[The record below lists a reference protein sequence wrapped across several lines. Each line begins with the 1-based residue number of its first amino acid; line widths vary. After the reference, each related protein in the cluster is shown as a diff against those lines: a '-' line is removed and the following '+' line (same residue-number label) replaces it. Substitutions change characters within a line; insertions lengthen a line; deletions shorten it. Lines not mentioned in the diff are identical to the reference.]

1 MIEPMRSF
9 RKARIEDLPRILELI
24 ECGRQKMR
32 AAGNNEQWTNGQ
44 PSQEVIEE
52 DIRLG
57 ESYVMTENGKVV
69 VTFAFKPGP
78 DVTYAKIYE
87 GKWLDDVKPY
97 YVVHR
102 LASAPGVRGVLKDV
116 LNFCFSHTD
125 NIRIDTHRQN
135 VVMRHALEKYG
146 FRYCGIIYL
155 LDGAERLA
163 FQSCKSVAITEQSSN
178 YDNLEQM
185 SVVELLHHI
194 NEEDYR
200 VAEAVKQAIPQIQA
214 FVEAVEERMKLGGRL
229 FYIGAGTSGRLGV
242 LDASE
247 LPPTFGVS
255 DTKVVGLIA
264 GGDRALRHA
273 VEKAEDMPEQ
283 GWLDLQPYHPTAND
297 TVLGIAASG
306 TTPYVVG
313 VVRLARL
320 NGLLTGCITSN
331 PHTPLAQTSDFPIET
346 IVGPEFV
353 TGSSRMKSGTAQK
366 MVLNMISTTLM
377 VRMGR
382 VQGNRM
388 VNMQLTNAKLVD
400 RGTRMVQDM
409 LGLSYEEAQQRL
421 LEAGSVDE
429 ACHY

>member
-1 MIEPMRSF
+1 MIEPTRSF
-9 RKARIEDLPRILELI
+9 RKARVEDLPRILELI

-229 FYIGAGTSGRLGV
+229 GV

-255 DTKVVGLIA
+255 DTKVIGLIA

-429 ACHY
+429 ACH

>member
-135 VVMRHALEKYG
+135 VVMRYALEKYG

-200 VAEAVKQAIPQIQA
+200 VAEAVKLAIPQIQA

-283 GWLDLQPYHPTAND
+283 GWQDLQPYHPTAND

-331 PHTPLAQTSDFPIET
+331 PHTPLAQTSDF
-346 IVGPEFV
+346 
-353 TGSSRMKSGTAQK
+353 A
-366 MVLNMISTTLM
+366 
-377 VRMGR
+377 
-382 VQGNRM
+382 
-388 VNMQLTNAKLVD
+388 D
-400 RGTRMVQDM
+400 
-409 LGLSYEEAQQRL
+409 GLYHQ
-421 LEAGSVDE
+421 
-429 ACHY
+429 

>member
-1 MIEPMRSF
+1 MTELTRNF
-9 RKARIEDLPRILELI
+9 RRARVEDLPRILELI

-125 NIRIDTHRQN
+125 NIRIDTHRHN

-155 LDGAERLA
+155 LDGAERFA

-214 FVEAVEERMKLGGRL
+214 FVEALEERMKLGGRL

-255 DTKVVGLIA
+255 DTKVIGLIA

-429 ACHY
+429 ACH

>member
-155 LDGAERLA
+155 LDGAERFA

-200 VAEAVKQAIPQIQA
+200 VAEAVKLAIPQIQA
-214 FVEAVEERMKLGGRL
+214 FVQAVEERMKLGGRL

-255 DTKVVGLIA
+255 DTKVIGLIA